1 MSTGLLS
8 ALMSTSEQTE
18 NPAGHEMQVTL
29 IRREKILPNPDN
41 DIYHIGNLDSLEG
54 DIREHG
60 LRQPLE
66 VIPSQDEPGCYML
79 ISGHRRWQACT
90 HLAAFGAG
98 DFEKLPCLVHTS
110 RGALNDRIALI
121 TANATARD
129 LTDGERLAQ
138 YEALKDALTQKKKA
152 GQLEGKVR
160 DELCRILDLSTG
172 AAARLNVIAS
182 CENAIIKERLKNGE
196 IGLMEAYRD
205 AQSYARFTGKDA
217 KELEPVET
225 KKAAP
230 PETLPK
236 TTQNNPNKVLMNT
249 ELPVWAVNL
258 VSEICGMDWIKSL
271 PELTVKNLKKTN
283 EFKIGFGSTL
293 ENGGWMHCHPG
304 YIQIRGVNCEDQ
316 YEDVNFTW
324 ARFVK
329 LCLENGIY
337 LPHTKSE
344 PEFSTASIAV
354 EKPTAATQ
362 TAQPKQNHGTAQE
375 TAAEKHTKTD
385 GAQNISPAISNTSSV
400 CKSSPNK
407 SDTFHTL
414 ARKIILQEMEYERTL
429 THFDIEAYRKDL
441 PGGAMLYG
449 LNDANKALYVEKPQD
464 AFWYAIMRRD
474 YSFITPGWLLYEDAV
489 EELARYLDLR

>member
-1 MSTGLLS
+1 MSTGLLN
-8 ALMSTSEQTE
+8 ALMSASEQMQSPT
-18 NPAGHEMQVTL
+18 GHEMQVTL

-41 DIYHIGNLDSLEG
+41 DIYRIGNLDSLED

-90 HLAAFGAG
+90 HLAAFGG
-98 DFEKLPCLVHTS
+98 RDFEKLPCLVHTS

-160 DELCRILDLSTG
+160 DELCRILGLSTG

-182 CENAIIKERLKNGE
+182 CENEIIKERLKNGE

-205 AQSYARFTGKDA
+205 AQNYARFTGKDA
-217 KELEPVET
+217 EESEPVET
-225 KKAAP
+225 KKEAP

-236 TTQNNPNKVLMNT
+236 TEYPAWVIESAKEVC
-249 ELPVWAVNL
+249 EL
-258 VSEICGMDWIKSL
+258 DWIKSA
-271 PELTVKNLKKTN
+271 PEFTAKALMEARGGACGRSLKKG
-283 EFKIGFGSTL
+283 FVDFGRDKIRFWWPG
-293 ENGGWMHCHPG
+293 NGE
-304 YIQIRGVNCEDQ
+304 YT
-316 YEDVNFTW
+316 FTW

-337 LPHTKSE
+337 EPHTKSE
-344 PEFSTASIAV
+344 PEFSTAAIAV
-354 EKPTAATQ
+354 EKPAAATQ
-362 TAQPKQNHGTAQE
+362 IAQPEQNHGTARE
-375 TAAEKHTKTD
+375 TTAEKHAKAE
-385 GAQNISPAISNTSSV
+385 GVQSISPAISNTSSV

-429 THFDIEAYRKDL
+429 THFDIEVYRKDL
-441 PGGAMLYG
+441 PGGAILYG

-489 EELARYLDLR
+489 EELARYLDLK